1 MELSKNSTARNIQ
14 CLMTC
19 NTGPSSAYWA
29 SGFPAASSHDFSDRI
44 GFFRELFVMATLS
57 KVLFGS
63 QAKREDDLT
72 TKAYLF
78 TSFAR

>member
-1 MELSKNSTARNIQ
+1 MHPGRPVSPL
-14 CLMTC
+14 
-19 NTGPSSAYWA
+19 P
-29 SGFPAASSHDFSDRI
+29 SSHDFSDRI

-63 QAKREDDLT
+63 QAKREDDLA
-72 TKAYLF
+72 TKDYLF